1 MKLTESALRQIVKQ
15 ELATIINELEEKI
28 FEEKDAKTRLVPSQA
43 DIEAVES
50 SEEPDPK
57 NPIAKWY
64 KKKSKKGQHSKW
76 GE

>member
-1 MKLTESALRQIVKQ
+1 MKLSESVLRQIVKQ
-15 ELATIINELEEKI
+15 ELEAVLHEADN
-28 FEEKDAKTRLVPSQA
+28 KTRLAPSQA

-64 KKKSKKGQHSKW
+64 SKRKKKQEEKGSK
-76 GE
+76 